1 MEANNGGINLP
12 GKDAYFFA
20 HDSNARDD
28 PKCCLL
34 IDQLGLEGYGIY
46 WVLIETLRDQPGYRY
61 PLALLPVLA
70 RRYNTTP
77 EKARVV
83 VGNYGLFVVD
93 DSEFFL
99 SPALCRRM
107 AHWDEK
113 RELNR
118 LKGIKSGERR
128 RLQAA
133 TRTGSELQLNSGSA
147 LVEQEHNITRQ
158 DNIYNKQHTTEPN
171 SGQIAGVDNSLL
183 KMNKIIGAEEVKRWL
198 SERGH
203 EYCIAQVAAMAQQ
216 GDNVRSPRQWLLS
229 ALQGNWAKWQPS
241 PPKANPN
248 CPQCGGQGLVV
259 DLAANITKTCSCVQA
274 QLHLPRQQPAT
285 ESEPPG
291 DRDPLALATMV
302 AARMQA

>member
-1 MEANNGGINLP
+1 MA

-20 HDSNARDD
+20 HDSNAKDD

-93 DSEFFL
+93 DGEFFL
-99 SPALCRRM
+99 SNSLCRRM
-107 AHWDEK
+107 AKWDDK

-133 TRTGSELQLNSGSA
+133 ARTGPELQLNSGSTKA
-147 LVEQEHNITRQ
+147 EQEHNITRQ
-158 DNIYNKQHTTEPN
+158 DNIYNKQHTTEP
-171 SGQIAGVDNSLL
+171 SPGQIVGMD
-183 KMNKIIGAEEVKRWL
+183 KIIGTEEAKHWMT
-198 SERGH
+198 ERGQ
-203 EYCIAQVAAMAQQ
+203 EYCQAQMAAMDRQ
-216 GDNVRSPRQWLLS
+216 GDNIRNPRQWLLS
-229 ALQGNWAKWQPS
+229 ALDHNWAKWKPS

-259 DLAANITKTCSCVQA
+259 DLEANITKTCSCVQA